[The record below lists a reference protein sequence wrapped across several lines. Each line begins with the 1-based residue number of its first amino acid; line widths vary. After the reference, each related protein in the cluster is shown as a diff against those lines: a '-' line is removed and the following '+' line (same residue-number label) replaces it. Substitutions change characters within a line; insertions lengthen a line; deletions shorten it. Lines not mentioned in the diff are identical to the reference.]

1 MKVSCYLD
9 SDVSNTFI
17 STTKITDV
25 FEGNL
30 RDTHS
35 LINLHRSIPLAIYE
49 TPQLSK
55 IARIDL
61 FAKVY
66 VSFTNKHCRQTKSL
80 EIVSIAHIWMLH
92 AIIHLELHIIM
103 IGDTLAEW

>member
-9 SDVSNTFI
+9 SDVSNTFT

-55 IARIDL
+55 IARINL
-61 FAKVY
+61 FAKAD
-66 VSFTNKHCRQTKSL
+66 SL
-80 EIVSIAHIWMLH
+80 
-92 AIIHLELHIIM
+92 
-103 IGDTLAEW
+103 LAPP